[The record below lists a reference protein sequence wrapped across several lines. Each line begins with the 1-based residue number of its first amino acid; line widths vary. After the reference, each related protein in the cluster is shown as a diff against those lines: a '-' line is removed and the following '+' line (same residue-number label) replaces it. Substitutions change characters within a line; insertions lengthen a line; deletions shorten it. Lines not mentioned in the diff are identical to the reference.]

1 MAYEDKYQEF
11 EQYLRSSEP
20 DKVQRA
26 KNWSIAIGLQQVD
39 GLTPSDFL
47 VSQAKENI
55 EGRISTEDVRHRLEE
70 YYQQKDVREKA
81 EADRTLEADGVSERI
96 NALLAQKAFTFSP
109 MELAQIHGYFSRV
122 LCLTPDC
129 SAHIKSPRINGSL
142 TVIQSNMA
150 MPET

>member
-11 EQYLRSSEP
+11 EQYLRSSAP

-26 KNWSIAIGLQQVD
+26 KNRSIAIGLQQVD

-55 EGRISTEDVRHRLEE
+55 EGKISTEDVRNRLEE

-109 MELAQIHGYFSRV
+109 MELAHIIATFSMV
-122 LCLTPDC
+122 FCLMSDC
-129 SAHIKSPRINGSL
+129 SAHIISPRICGFS
-142 TVIQSNMA
+142 TVTQSNTA

>member
-55 EGRISTEDVRHRLEE
+55 EGKISTEDVRHRLEE
-70 YYQQKDVREKA
+70 YYRQKDVREKA

-109 MELAQIHGYFSRV
+109 MELAHIHGYLFKGILPHAGLFR
-122 LCLTPDC
+122 TYNITKN
-129 SAHIKSPRINGSL
+129 HIKSNK
-142 TVIQSNMA
+142 T
-150 MPET
+150 